1 MAGPR
6 PHRLRIGVYD
16 LNEGRLALRERI
28 ELGIQGERTEVEL
41 PDADL
46 VLLNDDDLTY
56 AKVRLDERSLATVS
70 DSLSTLEDDL
80 VRGLVW
86 SSLWNA
92 TRDGELSAERYL
104 DIVRRH
110 APAEPN
116 VALLGAVLA
125 NAAAAVRHYV
135 ADDAREGQS
144 RAWVDSTWTS
154 LQSADA
160 GSDAQLAWARAFAA
174 ASAYDAGHRDAVRGI
189 LNGDTPQGLPVD
201 ADLRWLM
208 LTALATTGDATA
220 AEISTERA
228 TDDTAAGRTAEIR
241 ALASLPDAETRAAA
255 WESAWNDRTLSNDH
269 LSATIAGFRAG
280 GRRDL
285 IASFDEEYF
294 SRIREAWETRSIEL
308 AKRLVVGLF
317 PDTTGTELVDAW
329 LEQNADA
336 PGALRRLVIEARDDL
351 ARDLRVRAAQPGL
364 S

>member
-1 MAGPR
+1 V
-6 PHRLRIGVYD
+6 RIGLYD
-16 LNEGRLALRERI
+16 LVDGRLVLRERI
-28 ELGIQGERTEVEL
+28 ELGIQGERTEVQV

-46 VLLNDDDLTY
+46 VLINDDDLTY

-110 APAEPN
+110 AQAEPN

-125 NAAAAVRHYV
+125 NAAFAVRHYV
-135 ADDAREGQS
+135 ADEAREGQT
-144 RAWVDSTWTS
+144 RAWVDSTWAS

-174 ASAYDAGHRDAVRGI
+174 ASAYDSGHKDAVRSI

-220 AEISTERA
+220 AEIGAERA
-228 TDDTAAGRTAEIR
+228 SDDTASGRTAEIR
-241 ALASLPDAETRAAA
+241 ALASLPDAETRATA
-255 WESAWNDRTLSNDH
+255 WKSAWNDRTLSNDH
-269 LSATIAGFRAG
+269 LSATIEGFRAG

-285 IASFDEEYF
+285 IASFDDEYF
-294 SRIREAWETRSIEL
+294 SRIREAWRTRSIEL

-317 PDTTGTELVDAW
+317 PDTTDTELVDAW
-329 LEQNADA
+329 LEQNEDA
-336 PGALRRLVIEARDDL
+336 PGSLRRLVIEARDDL